1 MVRILE
7 NVGRLRL
14 RAAPAAVVIAA
25 LCPSVVHAQTVGTFR
40 WQTAP
45 YCNVVTVAVTQV
57 GGVYRVDGTDDQ
69 CGSGRD
75 QASVV
80 GIAFPNPDGGIGM
93 GLTVVTSPGGVAA
106 HIDAEISLAGL
117 SGAWRSSGGLSGTFA
132 FTPGAPSPG
141 YPRPVPTAAVPP
153 SISLLDDGGFV
164 ARQNGAGGLPASGPG
179 TRMMWYPGKSAFRA
193 GKVNGDQWD
202 AANVG

>member
-1 MVRILE
+1 MVRVLE
-7 NVGRLRL
+7 NVGRPGICV
-14 RAAPAAVVIAA
+14 APAALVVAV
-25 LCPSVVHAQTVGTFR
+25 LCPAVAQAQTLGTFR

-106 HIDAEISLAGL
+106 HIDAEIQ
-117 SGAWRSSGGLSGTFA
+117 W
-132 FTPGAPSPG
+132 
-141 YPRPVPTAAVPP
+141 
-153 SISLLDDGGFV
+153 
-164 ARQNGAGGLPASGPG
+164 PA
-179 TRMMWYPGKSAFRA
+179 
-193 GKVNGDQWD
+193 
-202 AANVG
+202 